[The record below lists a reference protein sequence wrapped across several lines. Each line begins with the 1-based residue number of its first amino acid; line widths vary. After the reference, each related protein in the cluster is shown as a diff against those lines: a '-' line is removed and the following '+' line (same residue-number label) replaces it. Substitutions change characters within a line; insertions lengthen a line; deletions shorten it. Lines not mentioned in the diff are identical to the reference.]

1 MALRMIKRDKAEA
14 QESEKNVGIP
24 PILHIGEAELVLR
37 SPDEDPEGAAISKDT
52 KVDIEKVAFAPNLY
66 EDQK

>member
-1 MALRMIKRDKAEA
+1 MIERDKAKT
-14 QESEKNVGIP
+14 QKSEKNVGILP
-24 PILHIGEAELVLR
+24 VLHIREAKLVLR
-37 SPDEDPEGAAISKDT
+37 SSDEDPEGAAISKDT